1 MPHKKYWLS
10 LFLVLQVVAV
20 KVLSLF
26 PEAVESIYS
35 RGLYP
40 WLSSFWRVLLGWV
53 PFSVG
58 DVLYGIVILIL
69 IRWLW
74 RIRKTW
80 KNAWKTH
87 ALTIVNMVSVAYL
100 LFHINWGL
108 NYYRLRL
115 HEKMGFATEYSDA
128 DLAAFTERLIKR
140 TNQAHLAVTGDKNV
154 KVSVPY
160 PQDDVFDQATGAYE
174 SLSASHPCFSFNHR
188 STKTSLISLPLTYM
202 GFAGYLNPFT
212 GEAQVNRLVPM
223 YSFPM
228 TTCHEMAH
236 QMGYASESEA
246 NFIGFLANVSSSDP
260 YFRYSGYAY
269 ALRYCLSSL
278 EKRKEGSSAPYLAK
292 INAGIR
298 ANYKES
304 RDFWDGHQTFLN
316 DGFEA
321 FYDTFLKANSQDD
334 GMEGYSKFVD
344 LMVNYYRTKPL

>member
-20 KVLSLF
+20 KALSLF
-26 PEAVESIYS
+26 PKAVESTYS
-35 RGLYP
+35 CGLYP
-40 WLSSFWRVLLGWV
+40 YLSSFWRLLLGWV

-58 DVLYGIVILIL
+58 DVLYGIVVLL
-69 IRWLW
+69 VARWLW
-74 RIRKTW
+74 RIRTTW
-80 KNAWKTH
+80 KTNWKPH
-87 ALTIVNMVSVAYL
+87 ALRITNVLSIVYFV
-100 LFHINWGL
+100 FHISWGL
-108 NYYRLRL
+108 HYYRLPL
-115 HEKMGFATEYSDA
+115 HKKMGFATDYSEA
-128 DLAAFTERLIKR
+128 DLARFTERLIAR
-140 TNQAHLAVTGDKNV
+140 TNQAHLAITGDKKV
-154 KVSVPY
+154 KVSVPCT
-160 PQDDVFDQATGAYE
+160 QDAIFDKATVAYE
-174 SLSASHPCFSFNHR
+174 SLAASHSYFSFDYQ

-260 YFRYSGYAY
+260 YFQYSGYAY
-269 ALRYCLSSL
+269 ALRYCLSAL
-278 EKRKEGSSAPYLAK
+278 EKRKEGSSAHYLAK

-304 RDFWDGHQTFLN
+304 RDFWDAHQTFLN

-321 FYDTFLKANSQDD
+321 FYDTFLKANSQED